1 MIAGAKRR
9 LYVLILAINPTSGRG
24 RAQRQAKLA
33 GEYFRSRDIDVREI
47 EGTSL
52 QDFRKKLLSC
62 LDSEEVSGVIAL
74 GGDGFIH
81 EIIQHLVSRDIPL
94 GVIPCGTGND
104 FARSIGVFDLPFSR
118 QLELIEK
125 HDATHIDLGTVQD
138 QWFAAIL
145 SSGFDALVN
154 DRANS
159 MRWPRGRMRYNIA
172 MIEKLI
178 ALRPHSYRIRVDER
192 YLEVQATLVTVANGS
207 SYGGGMK
214 VCPDASINDGLF
226 DVMVLG
232 RVSRIELLKVFPKV
246 YRGGHV
252 GHPAVTFY
260 RCNEIEIDGSGSSFA
275 DGEPIAQLPL
285 IAKCVSA
292 ALKVWA
298 A

>member
-9 LYVLILAINPTSGRG
+9 LYVLILAINPASGRG

-52 QDFRKKLLSC
+52 QDFRKKLLIF
-62 LDSEEVSGVIAL
+62 LDSEKVSGVIAL

-125 HDATHIDLGTVQD
+125 HDATHIDLGRVQD

-214 VCPDASINDGLF
+214 VCPDASITDGLF

>member
-1 MIAGAKRR
+1 
-9 LYVLILAINPTSGRG
+9 VLILAINPASGRG

-33 GEYFRSRDIDVREI
+33 GEYFRSREIDVREI
-47 EGTSL
+47 EGRSL
-52 QDFRKKLLSC
+52 QDFREKLLIC

-104 FARSIGVFDLPFSR
+104 FARSIGVFDLPFTR

-125 HDATHIDLGTVQD
+125 HDATHIDLGKVQD

-192 YLEVQATLVTVANGS
+192 CLEVQATLVTVANGS

-214 VCPDASINDGLF
+214 VCPDASITDGLF

-285 IAKCVSA
+285 RAQCVSA

>member
-9 LYVLILAINPTSGRG
+9 LYVLILAINPASGRG

-47 EGTSL
+47 EGSSL
-52 QDFRKKLLSC
+52 QDFRKKLLIC

-172 MIEKLI
+172 MIENLI

-214 VCPDASINDGLF
+214 VCPDASITDGLF

>member
-1 MIAGAKRR
+1 M
-9 LYVLILAINPTSGRG
+9 LILAINPASGRG

-33 GEYFRSRDIDVREI
+33 SEYFRSREIDVREI
-47 EGTSL
+47 EGRSL
-52 QDFRKKLLSC
+52 QDFREKLLIC

-125 HDATHIDLGTVQD
+125 HDATHIDLGRVQD

-214 VCPDASINDGLF
+214 VCPDASITDGLF

-285 IAKCVSA
+285 RAQCVSE

>member
-9 LYVLILAINPTSGRG
+9 LYVLILAINPASGRG

-52 QDFRKKLLSC
+52 QDFRKKLLIC

-285 IAKCVSA
+285 RAKCVSA

>member
-9 LYVLILAINPTSGRG
+9 LYVLILAINPISGRG
-24 RAQRQAKLA
+24 YARRKAKKASQHFSSLGIQTIEVE
-33 GEYFRSRDIDVREI
+33 GETLSDFRSRFSAELRNESV
-47 EGTSL
+47 T
-52 QDFRKKLLSC
+52 
-62 LDSEEVSGVIAL
+62 GVIAL

-81 EIIQHLVSRDIPL
+81 EIIQHLVSRNLPL

-104 FARSIGVFDLPFSR
+104 FARSLGIHQLSFEK
-118 QLELIEK
+118 QLEVIGNPITK
-125 HDATHIDLGTVQD
+125 SIDLGLVGKS
-138 QWFAAIL
+138 WFAAIL

-154 DRANS
+154 ERANL
-159 MRWPRGRMRYNIA
+159 MTWPKGRMKYNIA

-178 ALRPHSYRIRVDER
+178 ALKSHPYRIRLDQSEIHI
-192 YLEVQATLVTVANGS
+192 EATIVTVANGA

-214 VCPDASINDGLF
+214 VCPEASLEDGLF

-232 RVSRIELLKVFPKV
+232 KVSRFELLKVFPKV
-246 YRGGHV
+246 YRGTHV

-260 RCNEIEIDGSGSSFA
+260 RCSEIEIDGFGSSFA
-275 DGEPIAQLPL
+275 DGEPVSQLPL
-285 IAKCVSA
+285 TATCVSG

>member
-1 MIAGAKRR
+1 M
-9 LYVLILAINPTSGRG
+9 LILAINPASGRG

-47 EGTSL
+47 EGRSL
-52 QDFRKKLLSC
+52 RDFREKLLIC

-125 HDATHIDLGTVQD
+125 HDATHIDLGRVQD

-285 IAKCVSA
+285 RAECVSA

>member
-9 LYVLILAINPTSGRG
+9 LYVLILAINPISGRG
-24 RAQRQAKLA
+24 YAKRKAKKASQHFSSLGIQTIEVE
-33 GEYFRSRDIDVREI
+33 GETLSDFRSRFSAELRNESV
-47 EGTSL
+47 T
-52 QDFRKKLLSC
+52 
-62 LDSEEVSGVIAL
+62 GVIAL

-81 EIIQHLVSRDIPL
+81 EIIQHLVPRNLPL

-104 FARSIGVFDLPFSR
+104 FARSLGIHQLSFEK
-118 QLELIEK
+118 QLEVIGNPITK
-125 HDATHIDLGTVQD
+125 SIDLGLVGKS
-138 QWFAAIL
+138 WFAAIL

-154 DRANS
+154 ERANL
-159 MRWPRGRMRYNIA
+159 MTWPKGRMKYNIA

-178 ALRPHSYRIRVDER
+178 ALKSHPYRIRLDQSEIHI
-192 YLEVQATLVTVANGS
+192 EATIVTVANGA

-214 VCPDASINDGLF
+214 VCPEASLEDGLF

-232 RVSRIELLKVFPKV
+232 KVSRFELLKVFPKV
-246 YRGGHV
+246 YRGTHV

-260 RCNEIEIDGSGSSFA
+260 RCSEIEIDGFGSSFA
-275 DGEPIAQLPL
+275 DGEPVSQLPL
-285 IAKCVSA
+285 TATCVSG

>member
-9 LYVLILAINPTSGRG
+9 LYVLILAINPASGRG

-52 QDFRKKLLSC
+52 QDFRKKLLIC

-125 HDATHIDLGTVQD
+125 HDATHIDLGRVQD

-178 ALRPHSYRIRVDER
+178 ALRPHSYRIRVDES

>member
-9 LYVLILAINPTSGRG
+9 LYVLILAINPASGRG

-47 EGTSL
+47 EGRSL
-52 QDFRKKLLSC
+52 RDFREKLLIC

-125 HDATHIDLGTVQD
+125 YDATHIDLGRVQD

-285 IAKCVSA
+285 RAECVSA

>member
-1 MIAGAKRR
+1 M
-9 LYVLILAINPTSGRG
+9 LILAINPASGRG

-47 EGTSL
+47 EGRSL
-52 QDFRKKLLSC
+52 RDFREKLLIC

-125 HDATHIDLGTVQD
+125 HDATHIDLGRVQD

-285 IAKCVSA
+285 RAKCVSA

>member
-9 LYVLILAINPTSGRG
+9 LYVLILAINPISGRG
-24 RAQRQAKLA
+24 RARRQAKLA
-33 GEYFRSRDIDVREI
+33 SDYFLSRGINVQEI
-47 EGTSL
+47 EGESL
-52 QDFRKKLLSC
+52 EDFREKLLNA
-62 LDSEEVSGVIAL
+62 LDEVDVSGVIAF

-81 EIIQHLVSRDIPL
+81 EIIQHITPRQIAL

-104 FARSIGVFDLPFSR
+104 FARSIGIFKLPLMR
-118 QLELIEK
+118 QLELIEQGV
-125 HDATHIDLGTVQD
+125 ATQIDLGRVEEK
-138 QWFAAIL
+138 WFAAIL

-154 DRANS
+154 DRANT

-178 ALRPHSYRIRVDER
+178 ALRPHNYRIRVDEN
-192 YLEVQATLVTVANGS
+192 YMDVQATLVTVANGP
-207 SYGGGMK
+207 SYGGGMN
-214 VCPDASINDGLF
+214 VCPDASITDGLF

-232 RVSRIELLKVFPKV
+232 KVSRIELLKVFPKV
-246 YRGGHV
+246 YRGAHV

-260 RCNEIEIDGSGSSFA
+260 RCSEVEIQGSGSSFA
-275 DGEPIAQLPL
+275 DGEPLAQLPL
-285 IAKCVSA
+285 RAQCVSS